1 MISNHHQSVMFNESI
16 DALNIKTDGI
26 YIDATFGRGGH
37 AQGIL
42 NKLGKRGK
50 LIAFDQ
56 DISAIKYAHKHFT
69 DNRLTL
75 IHSAFSNMLNI
86 ITEQGL
92 MGKIDGILMDLGVS
106 SPQLDN
112 AQRGFSFKADGPLDM
127 RMNQTTGMSAAQWL
141 ESANKEEIANVI
153 YQFGDEK
160 KSRHIATKIKK
171 YQQNHTLETTLAL
184 ANIVS
189 GVVKGQKNKHPATR
203 TFQAIRI
210 FINQE
215 LKQLTDVLA
224 QSKDILSKGGRL
236 SIISFHSIEDRI
248 VKRFIQK
255 NSRPKT
261 LPKGLPIIEH
271 KIEKTYLQDLGK
283 YFASKAEINSNC
295 RARSAI
301 LRVASKN

>member
-1 MISNHHQSVMFNESI
+1 MMPEYHQSVMFNESMY
-16 DALNIKTDGI
+16 ALNIKTDGI

-42 NKLGKRGK
+42 NRLSKKGR

-56 DISAIKYAHKHFT
+56 DINAIEYANKNLV

-75 IHSAFSNMLNI
+75 IHSAFSKMLSI
-86 ITEQGL
+86 ITKQGL
-92 MGKIDGILMDLGVS
+92 IGRIDGILIDLGVS
-106 SPQLDN
+106 SPQLEN
-112 AQRGFSFKADGPLDM
+112 AQRGFSFRVDGPLDM
-127 RMNQTTGMSAAQWL
+127 RMNQTTGMSATQWL
-141 ESANKEEIANVI
+141 KSANEEEIANVI
-153 YQFGDEK
+153 YQFSNEK
-160 KSRHIATKIKK
+160 KSRHIANKIKK
-171 YQQNHTLETTLAL
+171 YQKNHVLETTLEL

-189 GVVKGQKNKHPATR
+189 KVVKKQKNKHPATR

-215 LKQLTDVLA
+215 LKQLISVLE
-224 QSKDILSKGGRL
+224 QSKDILSKNGRL

-255 NSRPKT
+255 NSRQKT
-261 LPKGLPIIEH
+261 LPKGLPIIENE
-271 KIEKTYLQDLGK
+271 IEKTYLKDLGK
-283 YFASKAEINSNC
+283 YLTSKAEIDNNK